1 MCFSPVSYASARR
14 TEAYGACALELFL
27 AALFL
32 FAVAFVLAAFVVAF
46 TLVLAALLAFG
57 FAALFALGFAA
68 LLTSLGLAAVLGAT
82 VDTTLAVVLG
92 AGGVGASA
100 LVVAALM
107 VVLAHLGLGAAVNG
121 LLSGSVVAAGSHAES
136 ESSSDESG

>member
-1 MCFSPVSYASARR
+1 M
-14 TEAYGACALELFL
+14 TEAYGACVQELFL

-32 FAVAFVLAAFVVAF
+32 LAVFAAGFFAFFATGFLAFFAAGFLTFLAAGF
-46 TLVLAALLAFG
+46 LAFG
-57 FAALFALGFAA
+57 FAAL
-68 LLTSLGLAAVLGAT
+68 LTGLGLAAVLGAT
-82 VDTTLAVVLG
+82 VDTAFAVVLS

-100 LVVAALM
+100 LVVAALV

-136 ESSSDESG
+136 ESSGDESG